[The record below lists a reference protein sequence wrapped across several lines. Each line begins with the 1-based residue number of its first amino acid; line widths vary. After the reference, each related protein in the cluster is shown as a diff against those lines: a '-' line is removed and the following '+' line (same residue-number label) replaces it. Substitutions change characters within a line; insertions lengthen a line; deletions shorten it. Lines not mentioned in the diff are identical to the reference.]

1 MKKKKCGGAEK
12 RLKLNIIK
20 KILTNV
26 INNAIKKTVHRDIRI
41 VM

>member
-1 MKKKKCGGAEK
+1 MKKKKGGGAEK
-12 RLKLNIIK
+12 RLKLNLIKII
-20 KILTNV
+20 LNTV